1 MDLHLDPRLT
11 LSTARP
17 TVVDKKSQD
26 LATLKKQCQE
36 FESLLLMEM
45 VKGMRKTVPE
55 GGLIETDNATELY
68 RDMLDNETVRAAG
81 KGKGLGLAEAM
92 YKQMAPLIENKK

>member
-11 LSTARP
+11 LGTARP
-17 TVVDKKSQD
+17 TVIDKKAKN
-26 LATLKKQCQE
+26 LAALKKQCQE

-45 VKGMRKTVPE
+45 VKAMRQTVPD
-55 GGLIETDNATELY
+55 GGLLETNSAGEMY
-68 RDMLDNETVRAAG
+68 RDMLDSETVKVAG
-81 KGKGLGLAEAM
+81 NGKGLGLAEAM

>member
-17 TVVDKKSQD
+17 TAIDKKSQD
-26 LATLKKQCQE
+26 LVALKKQCQE

-45 VKGMRKTVPE
+45 VKGMRKTVTE
-55 GGLIETDNATELY
+55 GGLIETNSATELY
-68 RDMLDNETVRAAG
+68 RDMLDSETVRAAG